1 MAIKSAYREKP
12 AVETPAPNIPAPS
25 EKLHVELIDKTDP
38 DKGTVAAIDTAIPT
52 DEATLALQKQLAD
65 LRKSEELQRQ
75 YAMHQ
80 HAVQMSQRAQPQTRV
95 QFLQSQGLTKT
106 EAEWFDSRED
116 IMSSMSNQQLA
127 SEAAAE
133 ALAAG
138 IERDSPEFFQAVEE
152 GFAKRLQAAEQ
163 PAPAPAFFAPRPA
176 PSPAP
181 AAPDRSG
188 MYSAPVSRGT
198 PSGETGQRPVRT
210 IRLTAEEQEYARV
223 AGISDVEYARQ
234 KQKLAQAKAAG
245 DYGERR

>member
-1 MAIKSAYREKP
+1 MRLKSAYRKP
-12 AVETPAPNIPAPS
+12 ADSNSAETPAPS
-25 EKLHVELIDKTDP
+25 EKLHVELP
-38 DKGTVAAIDTAIPT
+38 DDATTVDAAIEPAPPA
-52 DEATLALQKQLAD
+52 DEATVALMRQLDSLQKGD
-65 LRKSEELQRQ
+65 ELQKQ

-80 HAVQMSQRAQPQTRV
+80 HAVQASQRQQPMTRAE
-95 QFLQSQGLTKT
+95 FLRSQGLTPL
-106 EAEWFDSRED
+106 EAQFFDSRED
-116 IMSSMSNQQLA
+116 MMANQQEA

-138 IERDSPEFFQAVEE
+138 IERDSPQFFEAVEE
-152 GFAKRLQAAEQ
+152 GFAKRLDQRAAEQ
-163 PAPAPAFFAPRPA
+163 TTPAPAPAFFAPRPA

-198 PSGETGQRPVRT
+198 PSGETGQRPART
-210 IRLTAEEQEYARV
+210 IRLTAEEREYARV